1 MILGI
6 GDVHVQ
12 VPHRRTA
19 EEVMAAAAQQALA
32 EEGCHSFVFAEVL
45 QDPGHFVVIESWSD
59 REAIERHYGSAAFA
73 DYQRAITKLL
83 VRESE
88 YRLHVVAETLRPL
101 DSSTIVTDQDD

>member
-6 GDVHVQ
+6 GDVYVQ

-19 EEVMAAAAQQALA
+19 EDVMATAARQALA

-45 QDPGHFVVIESWSD
+45 QDPGHFVVLESWSD
-59 REAIERHYGSAAFA
+59 QEAVERHYGSPAFA

-83 VRESE
+83 VRES
-88 YRLHVVAETLRPL
+88 
-101 DSSTIVTDQDD
+101 